1 MTSAP
6 GQPPADRP
14 LTEDQILDLVEGRLT
29 GAEADSVL
37 SRSGR
42 AGLADRVRQM
52 QSHRRVLQNLPLEP
66 APRHLAERVIA
77 TLERDALLGLAK
89 GEPVE
94 DHIPIH
100 TGDRTRQAGHR
111 PWMRAA
117 PGLALAAG
125 LVLLVGGGAYWSS
138 LLIGGK
144 DKPAPIVTPGPMAM
158 KTSEGMAA
166 PVADVA
172 VNETAAPASATL
184 ASADAASRAEAAP
197 ASVALSSEAAAKL
210 AQEGRLVIRV
220 AASSTRSIGQLEA
233 MGNGRNHRAW
243 RLRKDVP
250 AEVSSAILAV
260 VAAAPVHP
268 DFVGPVM
275 AASEPE
281 RFGSI
286 IAPLVGPRAA
296 LNIVPPR
303 IERAGAAIAG
313 SYLLELPADAASV
326 ESITTLL
333 SDRLKGEVRLEE
345 LPESVDAPLADDAES
360 LTWWTQPPQQWAPR
374 VTVPLVIEERE

>member
-1 MTSAP
+1 M
-6 GQPPADRP
+6 
-14 LTEDQILDLVEGRLT
+14 TEDQILDLVEGRLSEAD
-29 GAEADSVL
+29 AEAVF

-42 AGLADRVRQM
+42 AGLSERVKQM
-52 QSHRRVLQNLPLEP
+52 QAHRRVLQNVPMEV

-89 GEPVE
+89 GEPV
-94 DHIPIH
+94 DGHIPIH
-100 TGDRTRQAGHR
+100 IGDRTRHAGHR
-111 PWMRAA
+111 PWMKAA

-144 DKPAPIVTPGPMAM
+144 DRAAPTVTPGPLAM
-158 KTSEGMAA
+158 KTGE
-166 PVADVA
+166 
-172 VNETAAPASATL
+172 
-184 ASADAASRAEAAP
+184 RAEATVPAGSSNEAAP
-197 ASVALSSEAAAKL
+197 PAAALAGVDPTARADATPTAAVLSSEDAARL

-220 AASSTRSIGQLEA
+220 ASSSTRGIGQLEA
-233 MGNGRNHRAW
+233 MGNGRNHRTW

-250 AEVSSAILAV
+250 AEVSSTILAV
-260 VAAAPVHP
+260 VAAAPVNP
-268 DFVGPVM
+268 EFVGPVM

-281 RFGSI
+281 RFGTV

-296 LNIVPPR
+296 LSIVPPR

-333 SDRLKGEVRLEE
+333 SDRLKGEVRLEV
-345 LPESVDAPLADDAES
+345 LPESVEAPLTDDAES
-360 LTWWTQPPQQWAPR
+360 LTWWTQPPQHWAPR
-374 VTVPLVIEERE
+374 AAVPLVIEERN

>member
-1 MTSAP
+1 MTSTP

-14 LTEDQILDLVEGRLT
+14 LTEDQILDLVEGRLS
-29 GAEADSVL
+29 EADAQAVF

-42 AGLADRVRQM
+42 AGLSERVKQM
-52 QSHRRVLQNLPLEP
+52 QAHRRALQSMPLEA
-66 APRHLAERVIA
+66 APPHLAERVIA

-89 GEPVE
+89 GEPV
-94 DHIPIH
+94 DGHIPIH
-100 TGDRTRQAGHR
+100 IGDRTRQVGPR
-111 PWMRAA
+111 PWMKAA

-144 DKPAPIVTPGPMAM
+144 DRPAPTVTPGPLAM
-158 KTSEGMAA
+158 KTGEGIAA
-166 PVADVA
+166 TSPAGAGTEVETPAAALAIADS
-172 VNETAAPASATL
+172 APRS
-184 ASADAASRAEAAP
+184 EAATT
-197 ASVALSSEAAAKL
+197 VLSSEDAARL

-220 AASSTRSIGQLEA
+220 ASSSTRGIGQLEA
-233 MGNGRNHRAW
+233 MGNGRNHRTW

-250 AEVSSAILAV
+250 AEVSSTILAV
-260 VAAAPVHP
+260 VAAAPVNP
-268 DFVGPVM
+268 EFVGPVM

-281 RFGSI
+281 RFGSV

-296 LNIVPPR
+296 LSIVPPR

-313 SYLLELPADAASV
+313 SYLLEMPADAASV

-333 SDRLKGEVRLEE
+333 SDRLKGEVRLEV
-345 LPESVDAPLADDAES
+345 LPESVEAPLADDAES
-360 LTWWTQPPQQWAPR
+360 LTWWTQPPQHWAPR
-374 VTVPLVIEERE
+374 AAVPLVIEERE

>member
-1 MTSAP
+1 MTSTP

-14 LTEDQILDLVEGRLT
+14 LTEDQILDLVEGRLSASD
-29 GAEADSVL
+29 AEAVL

-42 AGLADRVRQM
+42 AGLSERVRQM
-52 QSHRRVLQNLPLEP
+52 QAHRRVLQDLPLEP

-100 TGDRTRQAGHR
+100 MGDRTRRAGHR
-111 PWMRAA
+111 SWMKAA

-144 DKPAPIVTPGPMAM
+144 DRPATPVTPGPIAL
-158 KTSEGMAA
+158 KSGDAESAITAAGPAIEIETPAATALAAADTARHAQAPAAA
-166 PVADVA
+166 PL
-172 VNETAAPASATL
+172 SAE
-184 ASADAASRAEAAP
+184 DAAR
-197 ASVALSSEAAAKL
+197 L

-220 AASSTRSIGQLEA
+220 AASSTRGIGQLEA
-233 MGNGRNHRAW
+233 MGNGKNHRTW
-243 RLRKDVP
+243 KLRKDVP
-250 AEVSSAILAV
+250 AGVSSAILAV
-260 VAAAPVHP
+260 VAAAPVNP
-268 DFVGPVM
+268 DFVGPMM

-281 RFGSI
+281 RFGSV

-296 LNIVPPR
+296 LNLMPPR

-333 SDRLKGEVRLEE
+333 GDRLKGEVRLEM

-360 LTWWTQPPQQWAPR
+360 LTWWTQPPQHWAPR
-374 VTVPLVIEERE
+374 AAVPLVIEERN